1 MFILFGLILC
11 RFFIYTFQE
20 NHEPLRTQ
28 CALAAAKLL
37 KKPDQCRALVSA
49 ANVFWSGTV
58 LNAEGELRD
67 GKRVMD
73 CLKKALRVASQ
84 CMDNLV
90 KIQLYVEVADA
101 YAIFQARGVDLVTDD
116 TIIQMLQKIQ
126 EELPSLDVS
135 DESVHINKFFQNS
148 LDQLKKLKPEIP
160 F

>member
-1 MFILFGLILC
+1 MTKTGITQLPAIHGVFSCL
-11 RFFIYTFQE
+11 QE

-49 ANVFWSGTV
+49 ANVFWSGRV
-58 LNAEGELRD
+58 LNADTELRD

-101 YAIFQARGVDLVTDD
+101 YALFQVTYY
-116 TIIQMLQKIQ
+116 
-126 EELPSLDVS
+126 
-135 DESVHINKFFQNS
+135 
-148 LDQLKKLKPEIP
+148 
-160 F
+160 